1 MAKETRNVYGAIDLN
16 NQPLRIY
23 ESKILLPVGAIAPDD
38 FFDYESREPRDDL
51 VVSVNRDH
59 TAASFYGD
67 MVWNLSAYHPE
78 HRPTVLNFSYFDD
91 NEFTNSRF
99 ELIKELKWLVLAL
112 MWKKEGRALSSGTL
126 QNYLSIIKMIAR
138 FSEEVSCRVQDVLS
152 NENQL
157 LAFIELRCNG
167 WNIETLGSL
176 LPHLARIGLDGLRYK
191 IVSDKLLR
199 EIRTKGR
206 KYREALKQHPPMPA
220 RIYMELLNNLSNEM
234 KLWGV
239 VSEEIL
245 SLAKAMHENDLLG
258 RSKETQKGKCQKAK
272 VPYKSQPIFG
282 EIASKDVIEY
292 IRAGGHDEGPK
303 GLSAVITEAQLLLKL
318 IIQSFTGA
326 RDDEIISL
334 PYECLEIQYIDGV
347 SYYIV
352 LGRTTKLNGGKA
364 KPARWVTNEAGYKA
378 ILAAQEIA
386 RTIFYSLGVNIQKQ
400 KGKTNEYPL
409 FISSSYLGLA
419 SKSSRPRDKLFQPG
433 SFSLVSQYRLRRRLT
448 PKIIESDLIELEQID
463 IHRNW
468 RSEERFKIGEFWPFT
483 THQLRRSLALYATR
497 SGLVSLPALRR
508 QLQHITDAIARY
520 YANGSAFAADFIGEH
535 KDHFGLEWQRTQP
548 ESAFLG
554 FVLKVI
560 MANSPLAG
568 GFGKWVDRK
577 FHINEDASILFDRT
591 ETEKQF
597 KKGQISWKETFIG
610 GCTSV
615 TKCDKTA
622 MDFLD
627 IECISAGCKNQ
638 VIILPK
644 LERVISI
651 YQNHVNSLDPNSVE
665 FRSESASLSILF
677 KTKENMLKEE
687 RGQGYVKKYF
697 R

>member
-1 MAKETRNVYGAIDLN
+1 MN
-16 NQPLRIY
+16 NQPLRIF

-38 FFDYESREPRDDL
+38 FLDYTGREPSDDL

-59 TAASFYGD
+59 TAASLYGD
-67 MVWNLSAYHPE
+67 MIWDLSAYHPE
-78 HRPTVLNFSYFDD
+78 HRPSTLNFIYFDGD
-91 NEFTNSRF
+91 EFTKSRC
-99 ELIKELKWLVLAL
+99 ELIKESKWLVLAL
-112 MWKKEGRALSSGTL
+112 MWKKEGRALSFGTL
-126 QNYLSIIKMIAR
+126 LNYLTIIKMIAR
-138 FSEEVSCRVQDVLS
+138 FSEEISCRVQDVLS

-157 LAFIELRCNG
+157 LAFIEVRCNG
-167 WNIETLGSL
+167 WNIETLGSI
-176 LPHLARIGLDGLRYK
+176 LPHLARIGFDGLGYQ

-199 EIRTKGR
+199 EIRAKGR
-206 KYREALKQHPPMPA
+206 KYRETLKQHPPMPA

-234 KLWGV
+234 KLWGA

-258 RSKETQKGKCQKAK
+258 RSKETQKSKCQKSK
-272 VPYKSQPIFG
+272 VPYRSQPIFG

-303 GLSAVITEAQLLLKL
+303 GLSAVIAEAQLLLKL

-334 PYECLEIQYIDGV
+334 PYECLEIQYVDGA

-364 KPARWVTNEAGYKA
+364 KAARWVTNEAGFKA

-386 RTIFYSLGVNIQKQ
+386 STIFYSLGVDIKKQ

-409 FISSSYLGLA
+409 FVSGSYLGLA

-433 SFSLVSQYRLRRRLT
+433 SLSLITQFRLRRRLT
-448 PKIIESDLIELEQID
+448 PKIFESDILELEQID
-463 IHRNW
+463 IHRDW
-468 RSEERFKIGEFWPFT
+468 RSEERFKIGGVWPFT

-508 QLQHITDAIARY
+508 QLQHITDAMARF
-520 YANGSAFAADFIGEH
+520 YANGSAFAADFIGGN

-554 FVLKVI
+554 FVLKV
-560 MANSPLAG
+560 MMSNSPLAG

-577 FHINEDASILFDRT
+577 FHNNTDTTILFDRT

-610 GCTSV
+610 GCTTV
-615 TKCDKTA
+615 EKCDKTA

-651 YQNHVNSLDPNSVE
+651 YQNHVNSLDPDSIE
-665 FRSESASLSILF
+665 YRSESASLSILLN
-677 KTKENMLKEE
+677 TKENMLKD
-687 RGQGYVKKYF
+687 RGV
-697 R
+697 